1 MPARSRNRPLHRAVL
16 AAIALNACLRTCK
29 AGFTRY
35 EAIMWRQHR
44 QMDGSRSNHGRMD
57 TSHDA
62 RDPSKVPDEHR
73 PMAKA
78 QFAKRHDS

>member
-1 MPARSRNRPLHRAVL
+1 
-16 AAIALNACLRTCK
+16 
-29 AGFTRY
+29 
-35 EAIMWRQHR
+35 MWRQHR